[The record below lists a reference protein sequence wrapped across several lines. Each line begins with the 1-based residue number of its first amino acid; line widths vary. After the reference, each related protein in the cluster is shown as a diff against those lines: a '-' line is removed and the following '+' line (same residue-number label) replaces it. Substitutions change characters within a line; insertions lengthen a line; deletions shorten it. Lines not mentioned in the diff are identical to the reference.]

1 MADVVEDPTVVRVAV
16 GAHLAGGD
24 AAGGGRWWRVVH
36 WDGIWWL
43 RREKMWVEGGRIRV
57 LHRKGWGGEIG
68 RAHV

>member
-57 LHRKGWGGEIG
+57 
-68 RAHV
+68 